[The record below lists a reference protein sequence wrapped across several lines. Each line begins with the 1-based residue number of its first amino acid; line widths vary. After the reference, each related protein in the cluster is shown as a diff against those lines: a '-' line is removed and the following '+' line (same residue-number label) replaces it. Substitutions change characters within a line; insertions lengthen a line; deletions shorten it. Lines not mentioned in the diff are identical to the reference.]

1 MKTIIKVYVVTMLCT
16 FGINTTH
23 SEAYCALRDPVN
35 SIYQLYPNATGY
47 QSIVRTVNQQT
58 REHIITHLPDFNL
71 HFSEM
76 GRHTLY
82 VALQNGQ
89 KIGYVHVRSEQ
100 SQWGLVEVA
109 WALNL
114 DLSVKD
120 FVFQRARNPSRKYLE
135 TTDFKS
141 QFSGRNFNA
150 LKTLIKSPFAEFSSP
165 LFTNSDA
172 LKLASVVV
180 QSAMKTV
187 LITKQAWSE
196 DLQTHTKVN

>member
-1 MKTIIKVYVVTMLCT
+1 MKLTNKLYLIALLCF
-16 FGINTTH
+16 FGINAANA
-23 SEAYCALRDPVN
+23 EAFCALRDPVN

-47 QSIVRTVNQQT
+47 RSIVRTVNQQT
-58 REHIITHLPDFNL
+58 REHIITHLPNFNL

-82 VALQNGQ
+82 VALQNGIE
-89 KIGYVHVRSEQ
+89 IGYVHVRSEQ

-135 TTDFKS
+135 THDFKG
-141 QFSGRNFNA
+141 QLIGRNFKT
-150 LKTLIKSPFAEFSSP
+150 LKTLIDSPFAELSTP
-165 LFTNSDA
+165 LFTNKDA
-172 LKLASVVV
+172 LKLVTVVIK
-180 QSAMKTV
+180 SAMKTV
-187 LITKQAWSE
+187 LITEQAWND
-196 DLQTHTKVN
+196 DLKKVSTVQ

>member
-1 MKTIIKVYVVTMLCT
+1 MKLT
-16 FGINTTH
+16 INTCLLVLLC
-23 SEAYCALRDPVN
+23 SFGMKNVNAEAFCALRDPVN
-35 SIYQLYPNATGY
+35 SIYQLYPKATSY

-58 REHIITHLPDFNL
+58 REHIITHLPNFNL

-82 VALQNGQ
+82 VALQDGE

-135 TTDFKS
+135 TPDFKS
-141 QFSGRNFNA
+141 QLMGRNFHT
-150 LKTLIKSPFAEFSSP
+150 LKTLIKSPFAEFSAP
-165 LFTNSDA
+165 LFTDTDA
-172 LKLASVVV
+172 LKLATVIV

-187 LITKQAWSE
+187 LITEQAWSD
-196 DLQTHTKVN
+196 DLQRMNPEK

>member
-1 MKTIIKVYVVTMLCT
+1 MKFTASFYSMTLLYI
-16 FGINTTH
+16 FGINTVNA
-23 SEAYCALRDPVN
+23 EAFCALRDPVN
-35 SIYQLYPNATGY
+35 SIYQLYPSATSY
-47 QSIVRTVNQQT
+47 QSIVRTINQQT
-58 REHIITHLPDFNL
+58 REHIITHLPNFDL

-82 VALQNGQ
+82 VVLRDRQ

-135 TTDFKS
+135 TPDFKS
-141 QFSGRNFNA
+141 QLLGRNFNA
-150 LKTLIKSPFAEFSSP
+150 LKTLIDSPFAEFSTP
-165 LFTNSDA
+165 LFTDLDA
-172 LKLASVVV
+172 LKLATVVI
-180 QSAMKTV
+180 QSAIKTV
-187 LITKQAWSE
+187 LITEQAWN
-196 DLQTHTKVN
+196 DALQVVDKVK